1 MEFFQYLFI
10 CAAVLFLISS
20 IWLLSITGNLDC
32 LKTTSQVKSPYHCL
46 QVIVEKS
53 DRILQA
59 SKQRVRNPQHHQI
72 QTACASTQVE
82 PASTQV
88 SGASKSNRL
97 RPYS

>member
-1 MEFFQYLFI
+1 MEFFEYLFI
-10 CAAVLFLISS
+10 CGAVLFLISS
-20 IWLLSITGNLDC
+20 IWLLSLTGNLDW

-72 QTACASTQVE
+72 QTSCASTQVE
-82 PASTQV
+82 PANTQV
-88 SGASKSNRL
+88 SGVSKPNRL